1 MYSKVFYSH
10 SLPMNYHC
18 TIISNIVND
27 ILSVT
32 PSVTQIPYIDPL
44 NSIVNKDVY
53 VNNGLNVILT
63 HYIPTCLII

>member
-10 SLPMNYHC
+10 SLPMNCHC

-27 ILSVT
+27 ILSVI

-53 VNNGLNVILT
+53 VNNGINVILT
-63 HYIPTCLII
+63 HYIPMCLII